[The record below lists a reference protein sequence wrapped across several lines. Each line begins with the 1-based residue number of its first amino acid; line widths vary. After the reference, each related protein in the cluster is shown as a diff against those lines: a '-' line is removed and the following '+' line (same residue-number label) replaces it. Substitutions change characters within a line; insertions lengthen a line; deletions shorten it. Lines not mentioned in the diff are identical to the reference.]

1 MATGVETEDRYSV
14 LAVEERWQREWAE
27 ASVYQAKDGLAP
39 KFYCLEMFPYPSG
52 HLHMGHVRV
61 YTIGDLLARFHRMN
75 GFNVLHPMG
84 WDAFGLP
91 AENAAI
97 KAGGHPDA
105 YTRANIAHMK
115 QQMERLGLSFDWTR
129 EVATCDLEYYRF
141 TQELFLLLY
150 ERGLAYR
157 RAAAVN
163 WCPSCQTVLANE
175 QVEDGLCWRC
185 ESEVVKKELVQWF
198 FRITQYA
205 DRLLGDL
212 DRLDWPSFI
221 TTQQRHWIGR
231 SEGAHITFPVSG
243 HPEGISVFT
252 TRPDTLFGATY
263 VVLAPEHPLV
273 EALTR
278 GKPEA
283 AGVRQFAHEQRQLS
297 EQVRTA
303 EGTEKRGVF
312 TGAVAQHPLTGQ
324 DVPIWV
330 ANYVLGD
337 YGTGAVMGVPAHDER
352 DFQFARQYGLP
363 VVRVVEGPHPDQ
375 EVVTEAYV
383 GPGRLV
389 NSGAFD
395 GMPSEA
401 AKTAIGEALATK
413 NLGGGQVTYRMRDWL
428 ISRQRYWGAPIP
440 MIHCPVCGTVP
451 VPKAD
456 LPVKLPS
463 DVVFSGTGQSPLAAA
478 TDWVE
483 TVCPMCGGPARRDT
497 DTMDTFIDSSWYFLR
512 YTSPH
517 DRQQMFDPTAAQFWM
532 PVDLYVGGKEHAVL
546 HLLYSRFITKVLHDA
561 GLVPADEPF
570 SRLLSQGMVVH
581 GGAKMSKSKGNVV
594 SPEDIIAAFGADACR
609 LFMLFAAPYEK
620 DLEWSD
626 QGVEG
631 AYRFLQRVFRLV
643 AGGVSNGQPTGP
655 ADDRVERAVAR
666 TVKKVTEDVGD
677 RRSFNTAVAALM
689 ELTNVMTAHQAEA
702 GAPTMDAA
710 RRTLTR
716 LLAPFAPFLAEEL
729 WHRLGALSS
738 VHEEVWPTYDP
749 ALLVEATVE
758 VAVQVNGKVRVRL
771 MVDASLDAEALKNL
785 VLSDVKVQEALS
797 GRRVVKAVAIP
808 GRLVN
813 LVVA

>member
-14 LAVEERWQREWAE
+14 PAVEERWQREWAE

-115 QQMERLGLSFDWTR
+115 QQMKRLGLSFDWTR
-129 EVATCDLEYYRF
+129 EVATCDPEYYRF

-395 GMPSEA
+395 GMASEA
-401 AKTAIGEALATK
+401 AKAAIGEALATK

-440 MIHCPVCGTVP
+440 MIHCPRDG
-451 VPKAD
+451 KGH
-456 LPVKLPS
+456 LP
-463 DVVFSGTGQSPLAAA
+463 
-478 TDWVE
+478 
-483 TVCPMCGGPARRDT
+483 
-497 DTMDTFIDSSWYFLR
+497 
-512 YTSPH
+512 
-517 DRQQMFDPTAAQFWM
+517 
-532 PVDLYVGGKEHAVL
+532 
-546 HLLYSRFITKVLHDA
+546 
-561 GLVPADEPF
+561 
-570 SRLLSQGMVVH
+570 
-581 GGAKMSKSKGNVV
+581 
-594 SPEDIIAAFGADACR
+594 
-609 LFMLFAAPYEK
+609 
-620 DLEWSD
+620 
-626 QGVEG
+626 
-631 AYRFLQRVFRLV
+631 
-643 AGGVSNGQPTGP
+643 
-655 ADDRVERAVAR
+655 
-666 TVKKVTEDVGD
+666 
-677 RRSFNTAVAALM
+677 
-689 ELTNVMTAHQAEA
+689 
-702 GAPTMDAA
+702 
-710 RRTLTR
+710 
-716 LLAPFAPFLAEEL
+716 
-729 WHRLGALSS
+729 
-738 VHEEVWPTYDP
+738 
-749 ALLVEATVE
+749 
-758 VAVQVNGKVRVRL
+758 
-771 MVDASLDAEALKNL
+771 
-785 VLSDVKVQEALS
+785 
-797 GRRVVKAVAIP
+797 
-808 GRLVN
+808 
-813 LVVA
+813 